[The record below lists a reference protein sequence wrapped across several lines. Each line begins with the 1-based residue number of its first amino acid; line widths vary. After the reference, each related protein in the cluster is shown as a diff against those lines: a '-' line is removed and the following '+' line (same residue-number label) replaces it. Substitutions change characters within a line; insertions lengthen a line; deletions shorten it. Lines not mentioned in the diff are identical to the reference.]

1 VPDTAYP
8 AASATV
14 ARGVDSLVR
23 DRLLIQRCGGV
34 GRRLLALIRK
44 ETREVIRDPLYLVL
58 AIVVPLVVTSLL
70 ALGFVLD
77 VKNLPVAFYDMDRSP
92 LSREYMHSF
101 TNSEYFRLV
110 TVANSAEE
118 LDRLIESARVRAG
131 VVVPPDFSKRL
142 HGGNT
147 ATVQL
152 LIDGSFPS
160 RALVVSGYVAA
171 VDGQFSA
178 RLASD
183 ALARRGLL
191 RAAVIPVAVDGRV
204 WYNPS
209 LETKNSLVPGFLVI
223 ALMFYPGLLA
233 ALVVVREKERGT
245 IFNLY
250 CSPVSRVEVIL
261 GKAVPYV
268 GVAFVNYVLL
278 FALCLFV
285 FHVRFV
291 GDAVVLTAAALLYIV
306 ASVGVGLVIS
316 VFCRTQVAAMLVTF
330 IGMMTPSMLF
340 SGMMTPISSMEPA
353 AQLISRLIPASYFMT
368 MVRGVF
374 LKGLGFSEYRG
385 DLATLGLFAVI
396 VYTTATL
403 GFRKRAR

>member
-1 VPDTAYP
+1 MR
-8 AASATV
+8 S
-14 ARGVDSLVR
+14 
-23 DRLLIQRCGGV
+23 
-34 GRRLLALIRK
+34 RLLAVVRK
-44 ETREVIRDPLYLVL
+44 ESREVVRDPLYLVL
-58 AIVVPLVVTSLL
+58 AIVVPIVVTSLL

-92 LSREYMHSF
+92 LSREYMYSF

-110 TVANSAEE
+110 AIVNSAEE
-118 LDRLIESARVRAG
+118 LDALIESATVRAG
-131 VVVPPDFSKRL
+131 VVVPPDFSRRL
-142 HGGNT
+142 HGGET
-147 ATVQL
+147 VTVQI

-160 RALVVSGYVAA
+160 RALVVSGYVTA

-178 RLASD
+178 QLAAD
-183 ALARRGLL
+183 ALERRGLVRGAL
-191 RAAVIPVAVDGRV
+191 VPVSVEGRV

-250 CSPVSRVEVIL
+250 CSPVSRVQVII

-268 GVAFVNYVLL
+268 AVASVNYVLL
-278 FALCLFV
+278 FALCLYV
-285 FHVRFV
+285 FQVRFV
-291 GDAVVLTAAALLYIV
+291 GSVFVLTAAALLYII

-340 SGMMTPISSMEPA
+340 SGMMTPISSMEA
-353 AQLISRLIPASYFMT
+353 TAQIISRLIPASYFMT

-374 LKGLGFSEYRG
+374 LKGLGFREYTG
-385 DLATLGLFAVI
+385 DLATLGLFAAI
-396 VYTTATL
+396 VYTLATI